1 MRRFLPIFLALL
13 LVVSGAGSVIAATPA
28 DVAGTFY
35 QEAVDDLMEKGIVT
49 GYPDG
54 SYRPAATIT
63 RAEACTI
70 VVRSMM
76 PAADDLAATTPAAF
90 SDLGGYAWAAP
101 YIYYAYGH
109 GVISG
114 YPDGTFRPGAL
125 VTYDEM
131 AAMLVRALGFQA
143 ADLPGVWPANFWT
156 KALDL
161 GIYTGLAVYTGD
173 PATRGNVAQMAYNV
187 VDDIIAAHAPT
198 TPTTPEPPTYA
209 DLAGPLAAFS
219 GRAYGIVLDTASVLD
234 EDGDVVEQLEF
245 LFGNKILYV
254 NTNGRIDEQIPSA
267 DELETAWLYGEI
279 FRLQMSNGIVR
290 GIVESGDRVNSSV
303 EFDAIFAEGYQYDLT
318 EDYGYWAPILDSGDG
333 TVQVGSIYT
342 LKSNDP
348 MRTVAELSSDFQ
360 IAILTDRWL
369 SYLDNASIYV
379 AELDSNGDVTG
390 YKAGTARDIKVGHFL
405 RMYSVTGD
413 EPGVGEIVVVWP
425 DDTAPVGYK

>member
-1 MRRFLPIFLALL
+1 MRRFLPILLALL
-13 LVVSGAGSVIAATPA
+13 LVVSGAGSVFAATPP

-35 QEAVDDLMEKGIVT
+35 QTAVDDLMEKGVVN

-54 SYRPAATIT
+54 TYRPAATIT

-76 PAADDLAATTPAAF
+76 PTAADLSATAPAAF
-90 SDLGGYAWAAP
+90 SDLGGHAWAAP
-101 YIYYAYGH
+101 YIYYAYNH

-143 ADLPGVWPANFWT
+143 ADLPGTWPDNFWT
-156 KALDL
+156 KALALDIFS
-161 GIYTGLAVYTGD
+161 GIAYNRTD
-173 PATRGNVAQMAYNV
+173 PATRGNVAHMVYMV
-187 VDDIIAAHAPT
+187 VDEIIAAHAPT

-209 DLAGPLAAFS
+209 DLAGPLATFS
-219 GRAYGIVLDTASVLD
+219 GRAYGIILDTASVLNA
-234 EDGDVVEQLEF
+234 DGDVVEQLEF

-254 NTNGRIDEQIPSA
+254 NTNGRIDEQIPTS
-267 DELETAWLYGEI
+267 DEWKTAWRYGEI

-290 GIVESGDRVNSSV
+290 GIVESGDRINDSV
-303 EFDAIFAEGYQYDLT
+303 LFDSIFDEGYVYDLT
-318 EDYGYWAPILDSGDG
+318 EDYGYWAPILDTGNG
-333 TVQVGSIYT
+333 TVQVGNNYT
-342 LKSNDP
+342 LKKNDP
-348 MRTVAELSSDFQ
+348 LRTVAGLTSDFQ
-360 IAILTDRWL
+360 VAILANRWL

-379 AELDSNGDVTG
+379 AELDGDKQVTG
-390 YKAGTARDIKVGHFL
+390 YKAGTARDIKDGHFL
-405 RMYSVTGD
+405 RMFSVTGD

-425 DDTAPVGYK
+425 GEMERK

>member
-1 MRRFLPIFLALL
+1 MRRFLPILLALL
-13 LVVSGAGSVIAATPA
+13 LVVSGAGSVFAATPP

-35 QEAVDDLMEKGIVT
+35 QTAVDDLMEKGVVN

-54 SYRPAATIT
+54 TYRPAATIT

-76 PAADDLAATTPAAF
+76 PTAADLGATTPAAF

-101 YIYYAYGH
+101 YIYYAYNH

-114 YPDGTFRPGAL
+114 YPDGTFRPCAL

-143 ADLPGVWPANFWT
+143 ADLPGTWPDNFWT
-156 KALDL
+156 KALALDIFS
-161 GIYTGLAVYTGD
+161 GIAYNRTD
-173 PATRGNVAQMAYNV
+173 PATRGNVAHMVYMV

-198 TPTTPEPPTYA
+198 IPTTPEPPTYA
-209 DLAGPLAAFS
+209 DLAGPLATFS
-219 GRAYGIVLDTASVLD
+219 GRAYGIILDTASVLNA
-234 EDGDVVEQLEF
+234 DGDVVEQLEF

-254 NTNGRIDEQIPSA
+254 NTNGRIDEQIPTS
-267 DELETAWLYGEI
+267 DEWKTAWRYGEI

-290 GIVESGDRVNSSV
+290 GIVESGDSA
-303 EFDAIFAEGYQYDLT
+303 FGDIFADGYVYDLT
-318 EDYGYWAPILDSGDG
+318 DGWREIEDTGNG
-333 TVQVGSIYT
+333 TVQLESVG
-342 LKSNDP
+342 
-348 MRTVAELSSDFQ
+348 
-360 IAILTDRWL
+360 WL

-379 AELDSNGDVTG
+379 AELDGDKQVTG
-390 YKAGTARDIKVGHFL
+390 YKAGTARDIKDGHFL
-405 RMYSVTGD
+405 RMFSVTGD

-425 DDTAPVGYK
+425 DDTAPIDYK